1 VAGQE
6 IRLGAGAAQGKGI
19 SDLAGSVQSAMS
31 TRAWAQRSFVVLLL
45 LLSVFPR
52 EAHADPIPGKDPPV
66 RGDYETN
73 WGRAKLTY
81 DTGSRQYQLNASLT
95 FADGHL
101 IWGYFQQL
109 ESAAP
114 AAWVLVGR
122 WVALPNAQGQLPA
135 AINAGNKCSRRM
147 SHVPT
152 SFNVPGSLHWGSI
165 RLVFASDGK
174 AYSASINYCRENV
187 MTGGTGLRPELRGQ
201 YAPLTSA
208 APATL
213 DVPSLPRD
221 GQCFATSATAVAA
234 IEPCRLEPAKPLT
247 IRLLRDLPK
256 GLTRVTF
263 IPLSDD
269 YRLLAEAVRNNRP
282 LPRHPTARDA
292 YQVVKS
298 NKTMLKG
305 EVANVTPP
313 GAVCGHDYWTVSLK
327 DGTGAVHPSNGVVYM
342 VCGPGT
348 LQDEAPPTVSV
359 APPVVPRA
367 KK

>member
-1 VAGQE
+1 MKLATPT
-6 IRLGAGAAQGKGI
+6 AAQHFEGHFN
-19 SDLAGSVQSAMS
+19 LTMSVQLAMS
-31 TRAWAQRSFVVLLL
+31 TRLWAQRTFLVLLL
-45 LLSVFPR
+45 LLSVFR
-52 EAHADPIPGKDPPV
+52 GQAHADPIPGKDPPV

-73 WGRAKLTY
+73 WGRAKFTY
-81 DTGSRQYQLNASLT
+81 DAGSRQNQLSASLT
-95 FADGHL
+95 FAEGHL
-101 IWGYFQQL
+101 IWGYFQKV

-114 AAWVLVGR
+114 AAWVMVGR
-122 WVALPNAQGQLPA
+122 WVARPNAQGQLPA

-147 SHVPT
+147 SHLPSTFSVPD
-152 SFNVPGSLHWGSI
+152 SLHWGSI
-165 RLVFASDGK
+165 RLVFTSDGK
-174 AYSASINYCRENV
+174 AYSANINYCRENV
-187 MTGGTGLRPELRGQ
+187 MGGGAVARAELQGK

-208 APATL
+208 EPATAA
-213 DVPSLPRD
+213 VPSLPRD
-221 GQCFATSATAVAA
+221 GQCFATSATAVAT

-247 IRLLRDLPK
+247 LRLLRDLPK

-269 YRLLAEAVRNNRP
+269 YRLLADAARNNRP

-298 NKTMLKG
+298 NKAMLKG
-305 EVANVTPP
+305 EVTNVTPP

-348 LQDEAPPTVSV
+348 QHDEAPAES
-359 APPVVPRA
+359 AAPVVQPRA
-367 KK
+367 K

>member
-1 VAGQE
+1 
-6 IRLGAGAAQGKGI
+6 
-19 SDLAGSVQSAMS
+19 MS
-31 TRAWAQRSFVVLLL
+31 TRVWAQRSFLALL
-45 LLSVFPR
+45 LLSSVLR
-52 EAHADPIPGKDPPV
+52 GEANADPIPGKNPPV

-81 DTGSRQYQLNASLT
+81 ETGSRQHQLNASLS

-101 IWGYFQQL
+101 IWGYFQQV
-109 ESAAP
+109 ESGAP
-114 AAWVLVGR
+114 AAWVMVGR
-122 WVALPNAQGQLPA
+122 WVALPNAQGKLPS

-147 SHVPT
+147 SRLP
-152 SFNVPGSLHWGSI
+152 SAAYNIPNSNHWGSI

-187 MTGGTGLRPELRGQ
+187 MTSGTGARPELQGQ

-208 APATL
+208 GPATVE
-213 DVPSLPRD
+213 VPSLPRD

-234 IEPCRLEPAKPLT
+234 IEPCRLEPTKPLT
-247 IRLLRDLPK
+247 VRLLRDLPK

-269 YRLLAEAVRNNRP
+269 YRLLVEAVRDNRP

-298 NKTMLKG
+298 SKTMLKG
-305 EVANVTPP
+305 EVATVTPP

-348 LQDEAPPTVSV
+348 LEDEAPSVSV
-359 APPVVPRA
+359 APAVVPKA
-367 KK
+367 K